1 VNGTGESGS
10 VPEKVK
16 VSVKRA
22 LVFLLFAVATFA
34 SAQNPVED
42 LKSGQAQASVVT
54 HLATA
59 LDHLSVLEFGET
71 VTMAAAGSPAFQ
83 IERHEDKVF
92 IKPLKSGSSTDLFIW
107 TATRRFTYEL
117 EAPGE
122 VKDMNFAVDN
132 PAPAFKPEL
141 DSDPHMQEIADTIL
155 TKALLGAERIDSTYI
170 KDTKG
175 RVTLRIEHVFQAS
188 NTLYIHYAVHNMTDR
203 PYRIAAPAVSELIV
217 SQPLTSIVGLKPTQL
232 KRQTIRV
239 LKDSQR
245 RAVPVARSDIQRA
258 DLQAGEDSHGI
269 VAIREQIST
278 PAVLQLVFGPEGK
291 HPVEAV
297 WVF

>member
-1 VNGTGESGS
+1 VNGTGRAGS

-16 VSVKRA
+16 VFVKRT
-22 LVFLLFAVATFA
+22 LVFLLFVAPFA
-34 SAQNPVED
+34 LAQDPAED
-42 LKSGQAQASVVT
+42 LKARQPPAGVIHV
-54 HLATA
+54 ATA
-59 LDHLSVLEFGET
+59 LDHLSVLEFGEP
-71 VTMAAAGSPAFQ
+71 VTLAAAGSPAFQ

-117 EAPGE
+117 EAPGA
-122 VKDMNFAVDN
+122 VKDMNFALDN
-132 PAPAFKPEL
+132 PAPAFKPEP
-141 DSDPHMQEIADTIL
+141 DSHPHMQEIADMIL

-188 NTLYIHYAVHNMTDR
+188 NTLYIHYAVRNMTDR
-203 PYRIAAPAVSELIV
+203 PYRIAAPTVTELV
-217 SQPLTSIVGLKPTQL
+217 LSQPLPPVAGLKHTQL
-232 KRQTIRV
+232 RPQTIRV

-245 RAVPVARSDIQRA
+245 REVPIARSDTQKA
-258 DLQAGEDSHGI
+258 DLQAGEESHGI
-269 VAIREQIST
+269 VVIRQQIST
-278 PAVLQLVFGPEGK
+278 LTVLRLAFGPEGK

>member
-1 VNGTGESGS
+1 
-10 VPEKVK
+10 
-16 VSVKRA
+16 VKRA
-22 LVFLLFAVATFA
+22 LVFLLFVATFA
-34 SAQNPVED
+34 LAQNPAED
-42 LKSGQAQASVVT
+42 LKASQPPAGVIRVS
-54 HLATA
+54 TA

-71 VTMAAAGSPAFQ
+71 VTMAAAGSTAFQ

-92 IKPLKSGSSTDLFIW
+92 IKPLKSGSPTDLFIW

-132 PAPAFKPEL
+132 PAPAPKPGS
-141 DSDPHMQEIADTIL
+141 DSHPHMQEIADMIL

-188 NTLYIHYAVHNMTDR
+188 NTLYVHYAVHNMTDR
-203 PYRIAAPAVSELIV
+203 PYRIAAPTVSELIV
-217 SQPLTSIVGLKPTQL
+217 SQPLTSVIGLKHTQL
-232 KRQTIRV
+232 KPQTIRV

-245 RAVPVARSDIQRA
+245 RAIPIARSETQRA
-258 DLQAGEDSHGI
+258 DLEAGEESHGI
-269 VAIREQIST
+269 VIVREQIST
-278 PAVLQLVFGPEGK
+278 PTVLQLAFGPEGK

>member
-1 VNGTGESGS
+1 
-10 VPEKVK
+10 
-16 VSVKRA
+16 
-22 LVFLLFAVATFA
+22 
-34 SAQNPVED
+34 
-42 LKSGQAQASVVT
+42 
-54 HLATA
+54 
-59 LDHLSVLEFGET
+59 
-71 VTMAAAGSPAFQ
+71 MAAAGSPAFQ
-83 IERHEDKVF
+83 IERHENKVF

-122 VKDMNFAVDN
+122 VKDMNFTVDN
-132 PAPAFKPEL
+132 PARALKPEP
-141 DSDPHMQEIADTIL
+141 DSHPQMQEIADMIL

-175 RVTLRIEHVFQAS
+175 RITVRIEHVFQAS

-203 PYRIAAPAVSELIV
+203 PYRIAAPTVSELIV
-217 SQPLTSIVGLKPTQL
+217 SQQLTSVVGLKHTQL
-232 KRQTIRV
+232 KSQTIRA

-245 RAVPVARSDIQRA
+245 RAVPVARSETQRA
-258 DLQAGEDSHGI
+258 DLQAGEESHGI
-269 VAIREQIST
+269 VVIREQISRPT
-278 PAVLQLVFGPEGK
+278 VLQLAFGPEGK